1 MAPDTSSRPINSF
14 MIASLP
20 PDGILCLKVSL
31 DEINLL
37 YGENSLTTKIGFW
50 VGSERMK
57 ELRLPTA
64 LVVSRSFEAFLVSG
78 FFGSTPFLFGIHPV
92 IVLLLLKSKAS
103 CCPGSDTCSVR
114 NQPYSLISPKPHLC
128 HSRGSSHHD
137 WYWSLLPLS
146 FAPKRPS

>member
-50 VGSERMK
+50 VGTGVIERTSPCTPYGPC
-57 ELRLPTA
+57 RL
-64 LVVSRSFEAFLVSG
+64 
-78 FFGSTPFLFGIHPV
+78 
-92 IVLLLLKSKAS
+92 
-103 CCPGSDTCSVR
+103 
-114 NQPYSLISPKPHLC
+114 
-128 HSRGSSHHD
+128 
-137 WYWSLLPLS
+137 
-146 FAPKRPS
+146 